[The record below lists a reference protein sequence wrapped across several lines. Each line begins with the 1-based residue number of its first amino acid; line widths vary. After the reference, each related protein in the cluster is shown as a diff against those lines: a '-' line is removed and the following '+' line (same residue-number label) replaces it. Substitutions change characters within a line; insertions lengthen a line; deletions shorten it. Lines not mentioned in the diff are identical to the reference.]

1 MESNKFEFWNSLLT
15 EQSWNFLKELSTKPF
30 KFAVIGGWATYLWT
44 KQHKSK
50 DIDILLFDFKDLE
63 YLRQNFNLVK
73 NDALK
78 KYEIKSGN
86 FDVDIYVP
94 HYSMFPIPSEEMLK
108 HIAQIENIKVVS
120 PEILLITKQEA
131 EKDREHSVKGTK
143 DRIDILSLLIFTGVN
158 FSLYHELLQKYGK
171 EELLGRLKKIISSFS
186 ELKYL
191 GLNPREYKLKKKELL
206 RMLERKMK

>member
-1 MESNKFEFWNSLLT
+1 MENNRPEFWNSLLT
-15 EQSWNFLKELSTKPF
+15 EQSWNLLKELSTKPF

-44 KQHKSK
+44 RQHKSK

-73 NDALK
+73 NDSLK
-78 KYEIKSGN
+78 KYEIKSED

-94 HYSMFPIPSEEMLK
+94 HYSVFPIPPEEMLK
-108 HIAQIENIKVVS
+108 HVTLIENIKVVS

-131 EKDREHSVKGTK
+131 EKDREHSVKGIK
-143 DRIDILSLLIFTGVN
+143 DRIDILSILIFTGVN
-158 FSLYHELLQKYGK
+158 FSLYHELLRKYEK
-171 EELLGRLKKIISSFS
+171 EEFLGRLRKIISYFS
-186 ELKYL
+186 ELKYF

-206 RMLERKMK
+206 KKLGE

>member
-1 MESNKFEFWNSLLT
+1 
-15 EQSWNFLKELSTKPF
+15 
-30 KFAVIGGWATYLWT
+30 
-44 KQHKSK
+44 
-50 DIDILLFDFKDLE
+50 
-63 YLRQNFNLVK
+63 
-73 NDALK
+73 LK

-94 HYSMFPIPSEEMLK
+94 HYSVFPIPPEEMLK
-108 HIAQIENIKVVS
+108 HITIIENIKVVS

-143 DRIDILSLLIFTGVN
+143 DRIDILSILLSVGVN
-158 FSLYHELLQKYGK
+158 FSLYHELLRKFGK
-171 EELLGRLKKIISSFS
+171 EEFLGRLMKIISSFS

-206 RMLERKMK
+206 KKIGE